1 MQLVLWGLRNNRKG
15 IAGHAL
21 LVLVLV
27 GAVAAGTI
35 LLFQNDTVKIEGRL
49 HDVGFLQD
57 PIPAK
62 FDVVITNLGG
72 AELLVDHVVLKLWAD
87 PEQTI
92 LLTEG
97 EVRNVHV
104 GPGETKTVTVDLLIQ
119 NGSYF
124 TDTVWV
130 DADFSWYEGSHRNGW
145 QGTRAIRVSDVLSSF
160 N

>member
-1 MQLVLWGLRNNRKG
+1 MQLVLWGLRHNRKG

-35 LLFQNDTVKIEGRL
+35 LIFQNDTLKVEGRL
-49 HDVGFLQD
+49 YDVGFLQD

-62 FDVVITNLGG
+62 FDVVLTNLGG
-72 AELLVDHVVLKLWAD
+72 TELLIDHVVLKLWAD
-87 PEQTI
+87 PERTV
-92 LLTEG
+92 LLTQG

-104 GPGETKTVTVDLLIQ
+104 APGATETVTVDLLIT
-119 NGSYF
+119 NGSAF

-130 DADFSWYEGSHRNGW
+130 DADMSWYEGSHRSGW